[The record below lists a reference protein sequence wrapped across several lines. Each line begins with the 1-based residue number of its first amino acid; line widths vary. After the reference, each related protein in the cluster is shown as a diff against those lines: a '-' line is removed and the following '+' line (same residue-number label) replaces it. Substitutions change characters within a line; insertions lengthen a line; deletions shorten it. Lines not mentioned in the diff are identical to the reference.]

1 MCTKNKQCIYSGITM
16 KKLLSVLIA
25 VALIAA
31 VLSPVCASAAGGAFP
46 RGLALNTNANP
57 SSGDV
62 AVVAIATLGCVVLA
76 SVVALKK
83 TK

>member
-1 MCTKNKQCIYSGITM
+1 M
-16 KKLLSVLIA
+16 KKLLSVMIA
-25 VALIAA
+25 VVLIAA
-31 VLSPVCASAAGGAFP
+31 VFSPVCASAAGAFFLS
-46 RGLALNTNANP
+46 GLALNTNANP